1 MSEPHHFRVLSL
13 DGGGVRCILGVT
25 LLTRLERYLGRP
37 LHQVLDLVIG
47 TSAGAITGCCLSQG
61 MAAAE
66 IEARWAELSASF
78 FPRPRGIQDMARRVV
93 SATTGLLPK
102 YSEASIEEGLKRLF
116 GERTLGDLLI
126 PHTLTVAFDP
136 GTLGVFLFRSSD
148 PEHAEIPVWQ
158 ACRASGA
165 GPTYF
170 SEAGPRRLLDGGVI
184 ANNPTTFGV
193 LQGIRLAREAW
204 NQKAQ
209 STGPSPAPGG
219 GHEATDHLLV
229 VSIGSGMP
237 LRNRTQ
243 AKTLAAQARRLM
255 DIVFYT
261 DLAVGRYLLPE
272 HNYFR
277 LQPAVPPALAVTDDH
292 RRLPELKLLAEA
304 FAGSI
309 EPTLRHIAERLGT

>member
-193 LQGIRLAREAW
+193 LQGIRLAREA
-204 NQKAQ
+204 
-209 STGPSPAPGG
+209 G
-219 GHEATDHLLV
+219 GHEATDRLLV
-229 VSIGSGMP
+229 VSLGSGMP

-277 LQPAVPPALAVTDDH
+277 LQPAVPPSLAVTDDH

-304 FAGSI
+304 FTGSI